1 MKYSTCLSRAYNPV
15 EEIKVVH
22 QRKKISAK
30 LYSTNYKSRTSMEK
44 EPTHMSLNNSKKL
57 MEMRELKV
65 GLDRRQVE
73 YSQV

>member
-1 MKYSTCLSRAYNPV
+1 
-15 EEIKVVH
+15 
-22 QRKKISAK
+22 
-30 LYSTNYKSRTSMEK
+30 MEK

-65 GLDRRQVE
+65 GLDRGQVE